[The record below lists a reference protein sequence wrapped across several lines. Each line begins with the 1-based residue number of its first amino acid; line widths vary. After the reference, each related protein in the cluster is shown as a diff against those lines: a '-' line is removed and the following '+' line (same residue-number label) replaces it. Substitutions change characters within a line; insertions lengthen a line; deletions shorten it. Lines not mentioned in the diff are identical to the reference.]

1 MRGEIVQFDA
11 GKGFGFVKVAGQ
23 PKDIFIHQADVQ
35 NGVRLHNGMTVE
47 FDLRTTAKG
56 PRAANVVAA
65 DAGARNK
72 SAGSAAVRRSR
83 TSPYLIFTVAALA
96 IVVVAGGGLFLLFG
110 WFWLLDYLIAVNVAA
125 FALYGYD
132 KRAAQGDRLRVPERV
147 LHGVELL
154 GGTPGAFL
162 AQRVFHHKTRKVS
175 YRIVF
180 WLIFAVQAAAVIA
193 WFWRSA

>member
-11 GKGFGFVKVAGQ
+11 AKGFGFVKVAGQ
-23 PKDIFIHQADVQ
+23 PKDIFIHQADVK
-35 NGVRLHNGMTVE
+35 NGVRLRTGMTVE
-47 FDLRTTAKG
+47 FDVRTTNKG
-56 PRAANVVAA
+56 PRAANITAQGESA
-65 DAGARNK
+65 QSK
-72 SAGSAAVRRSR
+72 SAGSAAVRPSH
-83 TSPYLIFTVAALA
+83 TSPYWVFTLVALA
-96 IVVVAGGGLFLLFG
+96 IVAVVGGGLYLLFG
-110 WFWLLDYLIAVNVAA
+110 WFWLLDYLIAINVAA